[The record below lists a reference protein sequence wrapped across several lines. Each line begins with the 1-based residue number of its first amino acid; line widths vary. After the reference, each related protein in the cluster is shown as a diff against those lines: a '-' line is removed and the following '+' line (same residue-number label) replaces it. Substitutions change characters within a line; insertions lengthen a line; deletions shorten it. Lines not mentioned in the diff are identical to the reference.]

1 MRRFNFMSRFWWHD
15 STGSCER
22 RTLKCSTSK
31 CNNNNNN
38 VKDVVV
44 IGAGVVGL
52 AVAREFAIRDM
63 SVLVLEK
70 DEHIVSGASSG
81 NSGIGCT
88 GYDAPPDS
96 LERKLL
102 RRSILRHPNLYRS
115 LGLSYD
121 HIRKCGALVV
131 AWNHK
136 ELKQLPKILQE
147 NIDAGDT
154 ESILLAK
161 NELLELEPSLNKDA
175 LGAVFANREMVT
187 EPWLVPIAY
196 AHSARLHGA
205 EILVSKEIVRADFDA
220 EQRLWALKSKSND
233 TYYAKHVINCAGI
246 YGDKIHDELIRN
258 RKKWL

>member
-1 MRRFNFMSRFWWHD
+1 MT

-22 RTLKCSTSK
+22 RTLNCSTSK
-31 CNNNNNN
+31 RNNNNN

-102 RRSILRHPNLYRS
+102 RRSI
-115 LGLSYD
+115 
-121 HIRKCGALVV
+121 
-131 AWNHK
+131 
-136 ELKQLPKILQE
+136 
-147 NIDAGDT
+147 
-154 ESILLAK
+154 
-161 NELLELEPSLNKDA
+161 
-175 LGAVFANREMVT
+175 
-187 EPWLVPIAY
+187 
-196 AHSARLHGA
+196 
-205 EILVSKEIVRADFDA
+205 
-220 EQRLWALKSKSND
+220 
-233 TYYAKHVINCAGI
+233 
-246 YGDKIHDELIRN
+246 
-258 RKKWL
+258 

>member
-1 MRRFNFMSRFWWHD
+1 MKLFELFRRNRPIALCAGSISCLAFGGMT

-22 RTLKCSTSK
+22 RTL
-31 CNNNNNN
+31 NAALQRNNNNN

-131 AWNHK
+131 A
-136 ELKQLPKILQE
+136 
-147 NIDAGDT
+147 
-154 ESILLAK
+154 
-161 NELLELEPSLNKDA
+161 
-175 LGAVFANREMVT
+175 
-187 EPWLVPIAY
+187 
-196 AHSARLHGA
+196 
-205 EILVSKEIVRADFDA
+205 
-220 EQRLWALKSKSND
+220 
-233 TYYAKHVINCAGI
+233 
-246 YGDKIHDELIRN
+246 
-258 RKKWL
+258 